1 MGRSRTATQD
11 GERYHKEERRRRR
24 GRNPTCRLATTSPGP
39 HRGRNARAASLIE
52 AGIAEDQVE
61 AKLDTFASLS
71 DEQFQDI
78 VSTIAALKT
87 VSEAEDASDSFTTEA
102 EETETEE
109 TLESGMK
116 YHDDKDKKKKKKEV
130 EESEASEEVD
140 EEVLETASIEEE
152 ADLAVPSD
160 EIEDESETVRAGLQ
174 SWVNSYVLNS
184 ED

>member
-1 MGRSRTATQD
+1 LEEEKKRQSRA
-11 GERYHKEERRRRR
+11 
-24 GRNPTCRLATTSPGP
+24 S
-39 HRGRNARAASLIE
+39 SLIE
-52 AGIAEDQVE
+52 AGISEDEVDS
-61 AKLDTFASLS
+61 KLETFASLS

-87 VSEAEDASDSFTTEA
+87 VSEADEASDSFTTEA

-109 TLESGMK
+109 NLESGMK

-140 EEVLETASIEEE
+140 EEVLETASVEEE
-152 ADLAVPSD
+152 VDLAVPSD
-160 EIEDESETVRAGLQ
+160 DIEDGTETVRAGLQ